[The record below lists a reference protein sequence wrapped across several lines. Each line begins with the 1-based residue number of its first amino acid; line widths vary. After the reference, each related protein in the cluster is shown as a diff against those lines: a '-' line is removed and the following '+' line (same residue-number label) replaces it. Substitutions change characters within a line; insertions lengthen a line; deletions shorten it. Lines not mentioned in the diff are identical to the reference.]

1 MTIGPVSYTVIAFP
15 GNQFNGNVAPEV
27 AKLVASGTVRILDLV
42 FVAKDEQGDT
52 ISLEFDQ
59 MDELAAFNDIDG
71 EVGGL
76 VNAEDL
82 DHVAANLPE
91 GNSALVILWED
102 LWAVPLV
109 EAIRGSGGVLI
120 DSARIP
126 NDLIESAFERAGPG
140 TEELRTKRPEERR
153 EKEQD
158 HANDATSL
166 DAYSR

>member
-15 GNQFNGNVAPEV
+15 GNRFNGNIAPEIE
-27 AKLVASGTVRILDLV
+27 KLVANGTVRILDLV
-42 FVAKDEQGDT
+42 FVGKDEQGDT

-59 MDELAAFNDIDG
+59 MEELAPFADIDG
-71 EVGGL
+71 EAGGL

-102 LWAVPLV
+102 LWAVPLATAMR
-109 EAIRGSGGVLI
+109 ESGGVLV

-126 NDLIESAFERAGPG
+126 AYLIETALD
-140 TEELRTKRPEERR
+140 ELAEALK
-153 EKEQD
+153 
-158 HANDATSL
+158 S
-166 DAYSR
+166 

>member
-1 MTIGPVSYTVIAFP
+1 MPAF
-15 GNQFNGNVAPEV
+15 A
-27 AKLVASGTVRILDLV
+27 
-42 FVAKDEQGDT
+42 
-52 ISLEFDQ
+52 
-59 MDELAAFNDIDG
+59 DIDG

-76 VNAEDL
+76 VNMEDL

-126 NDLIESAFERAGPG
+126 SNLVESALD
-140 TEELRTKRPEERR
+140 ELA
-153 EKEQD
+153 Q
-158 HANDATSL
+158 ALQS
-166 DAYSR
+166 

>member
-27 AKLVASGTVRILDLV
+27 ARLVASGTVRILDLV
-42 FVAKDEQGDT
+42 FVAKDEAGDT
-52 ISLEFDQ
+52 LSLEFDQ

-91 GNSALVILWED
+91 GNSALIILWED
-102 LWAVPLV
+102 LWSVPFAEAV
-109 EAIRGSGGVLI
+109 RGSGGVVI

-126 NDLIESAFERAGPG
+126 HELVEAAFE
-140 TEELRTKRPEERR
+140 ELAQALK
-153 EKEQD
+153 
-158 HANDATSL
+158 S
-166 DAYSR
+166 